1 MSMFTYVMFGGN
13 VSVYRGGLMEVER
26 TIDVGFHSGF
36 GAFERS
42 KRSKIPT
49 KLTIITDWDLYR
61 SHYSF
66 P

>member
-1 MSMFTYVMFGGN
+1 
-13 VSVYRGGLMEVER
+13 MEVER

-49 KLTIITDWDLYR
+49 KLTIITDWDLYGIPIAVTIR
-61 SHYSF
+61 SLDHSLFVPLITHYSIA
-66 P
+66 

>member
-1 MSMFTYVMFGGN
+1 
-13 VSVYRGGLMEVER
+13 MEVER

-49 KLTIITDWDLYR
+49 KLTIITDWDLYGIPIAVTIR
-61 SHYSF
+61 SLDHSLF
-66 P
+66 NRLIV